1 MRVFLDTNILL
12 DIIESRQKFL
22 LASSNVFDL
31 GIRGQ
36 IQIFATPL
44 TFANCVYTARKNVG
58 YEQAVKGLKILKS
71 YVQTAPMDDVQV
83 TDALNSDMPDFED
96 MLQYEAALAAKCD
109 VIVTRDKKRHF
120 PIGGLPIPRGF
131 PQHLFWKLT
140 KEVIHSSPSA
150 ECHSP

>member
-12 DIIESRQKFL
+12 DIIEGRQLFL

-31 GIRGQ
+31 GIRGL
-36 IQIFATPL
+36 IEMFATPL

-58 YEQAVKGLKILKS
+58 YEQAVKGLKSLKS
-71 YVQTAPMDDVQV
+71 YVKTAVMDDAQV
-83 TDALNSDMPDFED
+83 TDALNSGMPDFED

-120 PIGGLPIPRGF
+120 PIGGLSVLSP
-131 PQHLFWKLT
+131 
-140 KEVIHSSPSA
+140 EVFLNTYFGN
-150 ECHSP
+150 